1 MFTLDSTH
9 SETTFFE
16 HPLVSIKR
24 ISENVSFLNEV
35 LKRFA
40 DKEIMTLFVESGS
53 KVHSNFINEGLADEL
68 YLYMASKLFDNG
80 SSLFMNDT
88 WNLMAESES
97 LRFLDVRQ
105 KGDDFSFHAR
115 FLKED

>member
-1 MFTLDSTH
+1 
-9 SETTFFE
+9 
-16 HPLVSIKR
+16 
-24 ISENVSFLNEV
+24 LNEV

-53 KVHSNFINEGLADEL
+53 KVHSSFINEGLADEL
-68 YLYMASKLFDNG
+68 YLYMAPKLIDNG

-88 WNLMAESES
+88 WNLMAEGES
-97 LRFLDVRQ
+97 LHFLDVRQ
-105 KGDDFSFHAR
+105 IGDDISLHAR

>member
-1 MFTLDSTH
+1 M
-9 SETTFFE
+9 
-16 HPLVSIKR
+16 
-24 ISENVSFLNEV
+24 NEV

-68 YLYMASKLFDNG
+68 YLYMASKLIDNG

-105 KGDDFSFHAR
+105 IGDDFSFHAR